1 VLSPLGVDDSTA
13 APYKPDPQAWYH
25 MEKMVESKK
34 TVVNALFML
43 IEIFTSLEKK
53 ADSYVGDLG
62 KVQAQLKLVMQSI
75 FLV

>member
-1 VLSPLGVDDSTA
+1 
-13 APYKPDPQAWYH
+13 